1 MTMSMFLIVGVL
13 AIILFLF
20 LRKPIVKKLESFGTL
35 QLDSEKHKW
44 LNSHWKAGGIL
55 FGVNALLFSCTI
67 LILIGLS
74 YLLIPYLHIFIM
86 IGAVIISLI
95 VWIKFARSWSGS
107 KLNQW
112 KFALIGSSFYA
123 VMIIFF
129 SYWYVTLEPSY
140 PGEDLFMAGI
150 GLMMAIFVSF
160 VAFLTC
166 LIVVGTGNNRSYQ
179 RLTTG

>member
-1 MTMSMFLIVGVL
+1 MMMSMFLIVGVL

-20 LRKPIVKKLESFGTL
+20 LRKPIVKKLESFGYL
-35 QLDSEKHKW
+35 ELDSEKHRW
-44 LNSHWKAGGIL
+44 LNSHWKARGIL

-67 LILIGLS
+67 LIGIS

-86 IGAVIISLI
+86 IGAVIVSLI

-112 KFALIGSSFYA
+112 KFALIGSSFYV

-166 LIVVGTGNNRSYQ
+166 LIVVGTSNNRSYR
-179 RLTTG
+179 RLTTD